1 MEPDDNFLETL
12 GRPPTEY
19 LPDTSRTIIAQND
32 SPDVGFEVSFNPYR
46 GCEHG
51 CIYCYARPTHEY
63 LGFSAGLDFET
74 KIMVKYDAPELL
86 RTALLRSWRPRVLG
100 LSGVTDAYQPVERRL
115 ELTRRC
121 LAVLQEFRQA
131 VAIITKNRLVARD
144 SDLLAELA
152 HHNAA
157 GVFVSITSLDD
168 DLVGRLEP
176 RTTRPAGRLKAIA
189 ALANAGVPVGV
200 MVAPLIPGLTEHE
213 MPAILKAAAD
223 SGARW
228 AGHTIVRL
236 PLEVSTLFQDWLE
249 HHYPARKEKVLE
261 RIRTMH
267 DGRLNNSRF
276 GKRMS
281 GEGRAAEVISR
292 LFRVTC
298 RRVGLEPSSLA
309 RLRRRVQA
317 SRRRDPGKTASALR
331 LTEPDQRPALPRARA
346 NLSSLREKCRFRV
359 KELSSIVCSTVSSRV
374 ELLEESNGQ
383 RHENSSE
390 PDGHRRTASTD
401 FPLAAARAR

>member
-1 MEPDDNFLETL
+1 MIDPDIPIRRGRGARINPPNRFEATHRELDLEQVEGDDDFLDTL

-19 LPDTSRTIIAQND
+19 LPDTSRSIIAQND

-74 KIMVKYDAPELL
+74 KIMVKYDAPDLL
-86 RTALLRSWRPRVLG
+86 RKALAAPSWRPRVLG

-115 ELTRRC
+115 EITRRC

-131 VAIITKNRLVARD
+131 VSIITKNRLVTRD
-144 SDLLAELA
+144 SDLLSELA
-152 HHNAA
+152 RHDAA

-189 ALANAGVPVGV
+189 ALADAGVPVGV

-223 SGARW
+223 AGARC
-228 AGHTIVRL
+228 AGYTIVRL
-236 PLEVSTLFQDWLE
+236 PMEVSTLFQDWLD
-249 HHYPARKEKVLE
+249 HHYPGRKEKVLE
-261 RIRTMH
+261 RIRAMH
-267 DGRLNNSRF
+267 DGRLNDSRF

-298 RRVGLEPSSLA
+298 KRVGLNLNPWPVSAAAFRRPIDEGQA
-309 RLRRRVQA
+309 RQ
-317 SRRRDPGKTASALR
+317 LR
-331 LTEPDQRPALPRARA
+331 LFE
-346 NLSSLREKCRFRV
+346 
-359 KELSSIVCSTVSSRV
+359 
-374 ELLEESNGQ
+374 
-383 RHENSSE
+383 
-390 PDGHRRTASTD
+390 
-401 FPLAAARAR
+401 